1 MRKWLFA
8 VCAVAL
14 VMSGCVTVPPSD
26 AVIGAAIPNI
36 HGPESGYTG
45 AGDVGANEWTD
56 DQARTLLWLR
66 RNFPELWADVPF
78 PFMTFFSY
86 NIHHDTHQLVPFKWE
101 YYFADPRDPSLQIRM
116 MTLESRDRNRTR
128 RGEVLTRKA
137 MDEAAAEKA
146 ITGDISQITDREV
159 SKKLETVFP

>member
-8 VCAVAL
+8 VCAIAL
-14 VMSGCVTVPPSD
+14 VMSGCVTVPPTS
-26 AVIGAAIPNI
+26 AIGSAATPVI

-45 AGDVGANEWTD
+45 AGEVGTHEWTD

-66 RNFPELWADVPF
+66 RNFPELLSDVPF
-78 PFMTFFSY
+78 PFITLFSY
-86 NIHHDTHQLVPFKWE
+86 NIHQDTRPYMPFEWN
-101 YYFADPRDPSLQIRM
+101 YYFANPRDPSLQIRM

-128 RGEVLTRKA
+128 RDEVLTRKA
-137 MDEAAAEKA
+137 MEEAAAEQA